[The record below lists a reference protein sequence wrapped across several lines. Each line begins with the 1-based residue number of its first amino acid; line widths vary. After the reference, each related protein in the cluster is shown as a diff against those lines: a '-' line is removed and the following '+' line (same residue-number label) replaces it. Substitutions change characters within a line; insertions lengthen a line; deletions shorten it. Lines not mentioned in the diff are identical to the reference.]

1 MKLIYFYR
9 ATGNPNSGVAR
20 KINSQVKH
28 LSDCGLDAVI
38 YSTNGNSNQSILD
51 PGDPE
56 GPPPSGQ
63 GNQGTA
69 SNRIVQMQISE
80 QCPNIISKIRREYL
94 ISTALLNIIASL
106 EEKDILYLRI
116 PYPSIFFSWMLRKGS
131 VTKVL

>member
-56 GPPPSGQ
+56 GPPPLRPGESR
-63 GNQGTA
+63 N
-69 SNRIVQMQISE
+69 
-80 QCPNIISKIRREYL
+80 
-94 ISTALLNIIASL
+94 SL
-106 EEKDILYLRI
+106 ESDSPDANLRTV
-116 PYPSIFFSWMLRKGS
+116 PQYNQ
-131 VTKVL
+131 